1 MPIYLLSPSTI
12 LVVEVIIKFKNMID
26 KKIEEAARLD
36 DEEYYD
42 SLSDNDRCFFEYGF
56 RRGYN
61 QALKGLLHPASEVP
75 RNDNGKVLA
84 FSRVFCNRKLYNMNA
99 MLDETTC
106 NTYQEMWEEQVY
118 MFRLSD
124 WIFVDE
130 LFDLITKGG
139 E

>member
-1 MPIYLLSPSTI
+1 
-12 LVVEVIIKFKNMID
+12 MID
-26 KKIEEAARLD
+26 KKIEETARLD

-42 SLSDNDRCFFEYGF
+42 RLSDNDKCFFEYGF
-56 RRGYN
+56 RRGYKR
-61 QALKGLLHPASEVP
+61 AMKDLFHPASEVP
-75 RNDNGKVLA
+75 RNDNGKILA
-84 FSRVFCNRKLYNMNA
+84 FSRELGSRKLYNMNA
-99 MLDETTC
+99 MLDKTTC

-139 E
+139 EQ

>member
-1 MPIYLLSPSTI
+1 
-12 LVVEVIIKFKNMID
+12 MID
-26 KKIEEAARLD
+26 DNKIEAAKEEIYEDRFLLNGEEIVFNNDEKEEMFYKEDIKEAIGLGAKWGINEL
-36 DEEYYD
+36 
-42 SLSDNDRCFFEYGF
+42 
-56 RRGYN
+56 
-61 QALKGLLHPASEVP
+61 LKDMFHPASEVP

-118 MFRLSD
+118 MFQLSD

-139 E
+139 EQ